1 MMRRL
6 AGAAAAA
13 AVVVAVGAAGCASGD
28 DASAPSAAGAPVTA
42 TAPATVPDRGPVVLS
57 GRAERIDGTIESL
70 ATYRGRVVLVVNT
83 ASRCGFT
90 PQFEALES
98 LYAERSAEG
107 FVVLGFPSNDFK
119 QELADDTAVA
129 DFCRAN
135 FGVSFPMFA
144 RVRVTGDAAHPLFRR
159 LADRS
164 LQPEWNFQKY
174 LLDRRGRLAAV
185 FSPGVEPS
193 APAVTE
199 AVARLLAEPAP
210 AAS

>member
-6 AGAAAAA
+6 AGAAA

-28 DASAPSAAGAPVTA
+28 DASAPSAGAAPVTA
-42 TAPATVPDRGPVVLS
+42 AAPAMVPDRGPVVLR
-57 GRAERIDGTIESL
+57 GRAERIDGTIQPL
-70 ATYRGRVVLVVNT
+70 AAYRGKVVLIVNT

-98 LYAERSAEG
+98 LYSERWAEG

-119 QELADDTAVA
+119 QELADNKAVA

-135 FGVSFPMFA
+135 FGVSFPMFS
-144 RVRVTGDAAHPLFRR
+144 RVQVTGDAAHPLFRR
-159 LADRS
+159 LAARS
-164 LQPEWNFQKY
+164 QQPEWNFQKY

-185 FSPGVEPS
+185 FSPGVDPS

-210 AAS
+210 TAS

>member
-1 MMRRL
+1 MMRGL
-6 AGAAAAA
+6 AA
-13 AVVVAVGAAGCASGD
+13 AVAAVAVAVGAAGCASD
-28 DASAPSAAGAPVTA
+28 DASGPAAGAAPVTA
-42 TAPATVPDRGPVVLS
+42 TPAVEVPNRGPVVLS
-57 GRAERIDGTIESL
+57 GRAERIDGTIEPL
-70 ATYRGRVVLVVNT
+70 AAYRGRVVLVVNT

-119 QELADDTAVA
+119 QELAEDKAVA
-129 DFCRAN
+129 EFCRAN
-135 FGVSFPMFA
+135 FGVTFPMFA
-144 RVRVTGDAAHPLFRR
+144 RVQVTGDAAHPLFRR
-159 LADRS
+159 LAARS
-164 LQPEWNFQKY
+164 QQPEWNFQKY

-210 AAS
+210 TAS